1 MCAKE
6 KPPAPKRKQ
15 RTFVGSKTCANA
27 TTRTRSPP
35 TGSPMRTERADLTK
49 KNGRSDDGGADGRR
63 RRVPPFSTAAFS
75 LFSPSSSFT
84 PTQNSSRRN
93 VRGDSSGS
101 YFFPADSSFPECAKV
116 SLYFFLLLVRRRH
129 LSLFFSRGGG
139 AALAHSFTSPF
150 LPRKERPL
158 FRLPRLLP
166 PPPPP
171 ALAKAKARLKASLG
185 CTHRHFPP
193 PLIDFFRATT
203 NSGLKPPPPP
213 SSSSSL
219 FYCGS
224 SGGRRSP
231 STTIAFTAKALSLS
245 LSLYLSQP
253 SFTSCSSFSLPTTTT
268 LRINKTRRWSG
279 GAARSSSSSSSTL
292 ASLFP
297 PAPLPQ
303 VTSMQV
309 EGGREGCA
317 FVLLLLLRQRER
329 GKKGGDTPFF
339 QPLSLL
345 SRGCCLARSV

>member
-1 MCAKE
+1 ME
-6 KPPAPKRKQ
+6 L
-15 RTFVGSKTCANA
+15 GWW
-27 TTRTRSPP
+27 
-35 TGSPMRTERADLTK
+35 TE
-49 KNGRSDDGGADGRR
+49 GGTDGRW
-63 RRVPPFSTAAFS
+63 RRVPPFSTAAFPLS
-75 LFSPSSSFT
+75 SSSSFT

-93 VRGDSSGS
+93 VRGDSLGS

-116 SLYFFLLLVRRRH
+116 SLYSFLLLVRRHH
-129 LSLFFSRGGG
+129 LSLFFFRE
-139 AALAHSFTSPF
+139 AARHSLTHS
-150 LPRKERPL
+150 
-158 FRLPRLLP
+158 LP
-166 PPPPP
+166 PFFREKKDRYSEPFPSRLPPPP

-203 NSGLKPPPPP
+203 NSGLKPPPSPF
-213 SSSSSL
+213 SL
-219 FYCGS
+219 VYCGS

-231 STTIAFTAKALSLS
+231 STTIAFTAKALS

-279 GAARSSSSSSSTL
+279 GAARSSSSSPSSSSSSTL
-292 ASLFP
+292 AS

-317 FVLLLLLRQRER
+317 FVLLLLLLRQRER